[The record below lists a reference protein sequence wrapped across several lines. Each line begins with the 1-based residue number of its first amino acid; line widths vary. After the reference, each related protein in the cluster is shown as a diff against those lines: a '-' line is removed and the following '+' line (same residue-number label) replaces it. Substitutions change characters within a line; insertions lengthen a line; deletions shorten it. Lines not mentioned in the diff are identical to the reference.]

1 MATTKELGQ
10 QVNDLRVKLGMSVH
24 KDPSKKGATKLSA
37 ELTEL
42 QAEDLR
48 RNPPPPPP
56 PQPEPAVEPAKPAAD
71 EKAKRK
77 PSVKPTEFSVLEEI
91 DEDALLQPKVP
102 ETIKAMSYRLL
113 QHVHRVDET
122 DKRTV
127 GLLYSTIVAL
137 VRKKFP
143 KAQTSLECLRWYSV
157 HMRQEPNIRLP
168 QKRPRPLTRV

>member
-10 QVNDLRVKLGMSVH
+10 QVNDLRAKLGLSPY
-24 KDPSKKGATKLSA
+24 KDPAKKGAALLTV
-37 ELTEL
+37 ELHDL

-56 PQPEPAVEPAKPAAD
+56 PPPPADPAPEPARRA
-71 EKAKRK
+71 
-77 PSVKPTEFSVLEEI
+77 KPTEFTVMEEL
-91 DEDALLQPKVP
+91 DEDALIQPKVP
-102 ETIKAMSYRLL
+102 ETIKSMSYRLL
-113 QHVHRVDET
+113 THVHRVDPT
-122 DKRTV
+122 DNRTV

-143 KAQTSLECLRWYSV
+143 KAETSLECLRWYSV
-157 HMRQEPNIRLP
+157 HMRQENIKLP